1 MDVLIGHVFDKQRQ
15 LALASLRFS
24 PVVVRQTQRDPRCIY
39 QSSDP
44 EKHGSIP
51 RGTSG
56 PSSRVAFG
64 ASARA
69 CFFLRSLKNAQP
81 SPWGRGRR
89 STPVSKDTTL
99 TLSNLP
105 YDFCDQCAAAGGHST
120 HHQGV
125 ANEEPGGVVLK
136 TYLPF

>member
-1 MDVLIGHVFDKQRQ
+1 MPQGYLCNARQDVHACVGRC
-15 LALASLRFS
+15 
-24 PVVVRQTQRDPRCIY
+24 VVCVCC
-39 QSSDP
+39 
-44 EKHGSIP
+44 
-51 RGTSG
+51 
-56 PSSRVAFG
+56 V
-64 ASARA
+64 
-69 CFFLRSLKNAQP
+69 CV
-81 SPWGRGRR
+81 

-105 YDFCDQCAAAGGHST
+105 YDFCDQCTAAGGHST

>member
-1 MDVLIGHVFDKQRQ
+1 MAKVRSCRRSAIGVYA
-15 LALASLRFS
+15 ALAGGMFAWRRGVGKRATYWRKRGVSL
-24 PVVVRQTQRDPRCIY
+24 V
-39 QSSDP
+39 
-44 EKHGSIP
+44 
-51 RGTSG
+51 SG
-56 PSSRVAFG
+56 LAVSCDTCV
-64 ASARA
+64 
-69 CFFLRSLKNAQP
+69 CV
-81 SPWGRGRR
+81 

-105 YDFCDQCAAAGGHST
+105 YDFCDQCTAAGGHST

>member
-1 MDVLIGHVFDKQRQ
+1 MHTAKLPEITLHG
-15 LALASLRFS
+15 ATFS
-24 PVVVRQTQRDPRCIY
+24 SVCVCV
-39 QSSDP
+39 
-44 EKHGSIP
+44 
-51 RGTSG
+51 
-56 PSSRVAFG
+56 
-64 ASARA
+64 
-69 CFFLRSLKNAQP
+69 
-81 SPWGRGRR
+81 

>member
-1 MDVLIGHVFDKQRQ
+1 MDWPWAVERGRNSPFLWLCGDQSDREEGDLFVGCGAD
-15 LALASLRFS
+15 LAAKG
-24 PVVVRQTQRDPRCIY
+24 I
-39 QSSDP
+39 
-44 EKHGSIP
+44 E
-51 RGTSG
+51 
-56 PSSRVAFG
+56 
-64 ASARA
+64 
-69 CFFLRSLKNAQP
+69 
-81 SPWGRGRR
+81 GRGLKLEHEFMCVCV

-105 YDFCDQCAAAGGHST
+105 YDFCDQCTAAGGHST

>member
-1 MDVLIGHVFDKQRQ
+1 MR
-15 LALASLRFS
+15 
-24 PVVVRQTQRDPRCIY
+24 RQTRSPSLYILQFTIY
-39 QSSDP
+39 KTFPTSCPTTILFITQVFSDP
-44 EKHGSIP
+44 VYLRRFGSLC
-51 RGTSG
+51 
-56 PSSRVAFG
+56 V
-64 ASARA
+64 
-69 CFFLRSLKNAQP
+69 
-81 SPWGRGRR
+81 

>member
-1 MDVLIGHVFDKQRQ
+1 MRWQTRSPSFYILQFTRPFRRPALPLFIYLFITLVF
-15 LALASLRFS
+15 
-24 PVVVRQTQRDPRCIY
+24 
-39 QSSDP
+39 SDP
-44 EKHGSIP
+44 VYLRQFGSLC
-51 RGTSG
+51 
-56 PSSRVAFG
+56 V
-64 ASARA
+64 
-69 CFFLRSLKNAQP
+69 
-81 SPWGRGRR
+81 

-105 YDFCDQCAAAGGHST
+105 YDFCDQCTAAGGHST

>member
-1 MDVLIGHVFDKQRQ
+1 MLCPPREICVGVSVCVCV
-15 LALASLRFS
+15 SLC
-24 PVVVRQTQRDPRCIY
+24 V
-39 QSSDP
+39 
-44 EKHGSIP
+44 
-51 RGTSG
+51 
-56 PSSRVAFG
+56 
-64 ASARA
+64 
-69 CFFLRSLKNAQP
+69 RSLSVLSRCVSSLYAL
-81 SPWGRGRR
+81 SRCVWSLCVWSLCVCDLGVCGLCVCVISVCV

>member
-1 MDVLIGHVFDKQRQ
+1 MLCPPREICVGVSVCVCVSVCAISVC
-15 LALASLRFS
+15 
-24 PVVVRQTQRDPRCIY
+24 VVSVCVVSVCIV
-39 QSSDP
+39 SVCMVSVCVVSVCVCDL
-44 EKHGSIP
+44 GVCGLCVCVIS
-51 RGTSG
+51 
-56 PSSRVAFG
+56 V
-64 ASARA
+64 
-69 CFFLRSLKNAQP
+69 CV
-81 SPWGRGRR
+81 